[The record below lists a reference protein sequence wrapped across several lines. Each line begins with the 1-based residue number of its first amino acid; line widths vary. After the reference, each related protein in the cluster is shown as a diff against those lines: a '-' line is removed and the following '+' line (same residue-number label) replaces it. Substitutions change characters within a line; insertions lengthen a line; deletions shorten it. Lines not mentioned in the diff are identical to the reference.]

1 MPSAGWRRS
10 RWSLMTASK
19 PCGDSSRMTIWRA
32 SRPWLVAFLEE
43 RSLPWAVTGPV
54 DRAPLALE
62 ARMRASED
70 IKYPSNYRIERGVK
84 GFGGKCFVCGE
95 KSLKWK
101 IGGRRFIGEMRI
113 QRRDA
118 ESAEIGAEKS
128 SEGEKR
134 GEKAN
139 GGSHTNIQ

>member
-84 GFGGKCFVCGE
+84 GFGGKCFVCSE

-101 IGGRRFIGEMRI
+101 IGKMRDST
-113 QRRDA
+113 QRRRERRDRRR
-118 ESAEIGAEKS
+118 EEF
-128 SEGEKR
+128 
-134 GEKAN
+134 
-139 GGSHTNIQ
+139 GGR

>member
-1 MPSAGWRRS
+1 
-10 RWSLMTASK
+10 
-19 PCGDSSRMTIWRA
+19 
-32 SRPWLVAFLEE
+32 
-43 RSLPWAVTGPV
+43 
-54 DRAPLALE
+54 
-62 ARMRASED
+62 MRASED

-101 IGGRRFIGEMRI
+101 IGEMRI

-134 GEKAN
+134 GEKGN
-139 GGSHTNIQ
+139 GESHTNIQ

>member
-70 IKYPSNYRIERGVK
+70 IKYPSTYRIERGVK

-101 IGGRRFIGEMRI
+101 IGGEDGLKARCV
-113 QRRDA
+113 
-118 ESAEIGAEKS
+118 GARVRASLGWTGQE
-128 SEGEKR
+128 
-134 GEKAN
+134 AYP
-139 GGSHTNIQ
+139 T